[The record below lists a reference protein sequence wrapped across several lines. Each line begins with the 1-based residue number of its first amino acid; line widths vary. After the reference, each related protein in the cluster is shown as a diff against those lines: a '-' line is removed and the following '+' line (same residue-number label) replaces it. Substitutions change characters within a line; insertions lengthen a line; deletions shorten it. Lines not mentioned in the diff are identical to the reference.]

1 MPDNNPLGTT
11 ASDTAPSQNLLDLF
25 VAQVSSQ
32 PPSPTS
38 LDERAFY
45 EKHQHD
51 LANSNQNMEERKRYA
66 ECIYIFTCV
75 WCICILFILLWKGF
89 GTLDL
94 SDEVIITLIG
104 STTINV
110 FVFFRLVTKYLF
122 NADKST

>member
-11 ASDTAPSQNLLDLF
+11 AADAVPSQNLLDF

-32 PPSPTS
+32 PPSPIS

-45 EKHQHD
+45 EKHQSD

-66 ECIYIFTCV
+66 EYIYIFTCI
-75 WCICILFILLWKGF
+75 WCICILFILLWKGL

-94 SDEVIITLIG
+94 SDEVVITLIG